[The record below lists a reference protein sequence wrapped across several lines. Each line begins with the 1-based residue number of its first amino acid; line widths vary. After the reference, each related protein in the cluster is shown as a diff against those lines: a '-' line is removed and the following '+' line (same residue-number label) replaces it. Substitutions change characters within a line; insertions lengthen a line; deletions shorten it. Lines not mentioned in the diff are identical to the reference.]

1 MKKLLKFFTTK
12 MDEYG
17 KLMETYGR
25 ARGWY

>member
-1 MKKLLKFFTTK
+1 MKKLLKFFTAT
-12 MDEYG
+12 MDEYE